1 MVFIDIAHLDKQ
13 ISHLRKR
20 SGVSNQVRIPVRRLE
35 KFSKLEEDTL
45 KYGQDMPNMEN
56 HSQC

>member
-1 MVFIDIAHLDKQ
+1 MIFIDIAHLDKQ
-13 ISHLRKR
+13 ISQLRKR

-45 KYGQDMPNMEN
+45 KYG
-56 HSQC
+56 